1 MQIIQLLV
9 VIQAVMVVKFICY
22 KPFRLA
28 CFRRSSTAGGD
39 NTRGAIAYDHSANSM
54 SMRVNN
60 DTKMRIDSGGS
71 IAIGAFSP
79 SGTPSSDYRSIE
91 IGRQGNTITGSPFKS
106 ALYLSNNATITA
118 GSTAFTYRFASE
130 NSNRLDLE
138 DGNFIFSNAG
148 SGTAGATISW
158 NERMRI
164 DSSGNVGISNTNIQ
178 IIYCR

>member
-1 MQIIQLLV
+1 
-9 VIQAVMVVKFICY
+9 
-22 KPFRLA
+22 
-28 CFRRSSTAGGD
+28 
-39 NTRGAIAYDHSANSM
+39 
-54 SMRVNN
+54 MRVNN

-79 SGTPSSDYRSIE
+79 SGTPAADYRSIE

-164 DSSGNVGISNTNIQ
+164 DSSGNVGIGHTSSNIQ